1 MHWFAPE
8 CSIRKKF
15 YFVEIKLLRTR
26 LNWNQREVKI
36 TQMKPVVI
44 LCSSG
49 ERDNLIEAFN
59 QKQIAT
65 EPCRVNAPGISLVAL
80 KIKHD
85 TVDIMK
91 VVECANDFA
100 RQTGRTLQ
108 ARCDD
113 ADGKAHPVDVTEKNV
128 NQIVEA
134 TKGEVL
140 IFLFCDRE
148 PPDIQNRHVEKS
160 FMTIDGIDVPDDN
173 LKLWRYMSFD
183 RFEQLVQKRKLCF
196 SRIDQFSD
204 YKEGCLTTATSDRA
218 DAEIPP
224 KLAGI
229 MAAHHQFL
237 NWNYWYASCW
247 NLCET
252 ESNLLWRS
260 YGSPKT
266 SDNERYKVA
275 IRTSVRNLLSSIC
288 CCDIFFGKMK
298 YVDFKK
304 DDPYLGDDGVP
315 NGSAVFTKQ
324 QEYKAE
330 AEVRV
335 AIQATSS
342 IHGGLISEME
352 CTPKLKFRDIQLSKL
367 IEEVVIEAVPRE
379 QTPSQE
385 CNHHNG
391 DSQSILRIVKEA
403 ERRIQKVKQLVE
415 SIHLRGVPVRMST
428 IL

>member
-1 MHWFAPE
+1 
-8 CSIRKKF
+8 
-15 YFVEIKLLRTR
+15 
-26 LNWNQREVKI
+26 
-36 TQMKPVVI
+36 MKPVVI

-113 ADGKAHPVDVTEKNV
+113 ADGKARPVDVTEKNIY
-128 NQIVEA
+128 QIVEA
-134 TKGEVL
+134 TKGDL
-140 IFLFCDRE
+140 IMFLFCGRE
-148 PPDIQNRHVEKS
+148 TPDIQNQHVEKR
-160 FMTIDGIDVPDDN
+160 FMKIDGIDVPDDN
-173 LKLWRYMSFD
+173 QKLWRYMSFD
-183 RFEQLVQKRKLCF
+183 RFAQLVQKRKLCF

-204 YKEGCLTTATSDRA
+204 YKEGCLTTATRDRA

-224 KLAGI
+224 KLAGVL
-229 MAAHHQFL
+229 AAHHQYI

-266 SDNERYKVA
+266 SDNERFKVA
-275 IRTSVRNLLSSIC
+275 IRTSVSNLLSSIC
-288 CCDIFFGKMK
+288 CSDVFLGKMK
-298 YVDFKK
+298 YVNFNI
-304 DDPYLGDDGVP
+304 DDPYIGVDGVP

-324 QEYKAE
+324 HEYKAE
-330 AEVRV
+330 TEVRI
-335 AIQATSS
+335 AIQDTSFMR
-342 IHGGLISEME
+342 GGFISKME
-352 CTPKLKFRDIQLSKL
+352 RTPELLFRDVQLFTL

-379 QTPSQE
+379 RTPLQE
-385 CNHHNG
+385 CSNHNG
-391 DSQSILRIVKEA
+391 DSQSIQRIVQEA
-403 ERRIQKVKQLVE
+403 KRRIQKVKQVVE
-415 SIHLRGVPVRMST
+415 SIHLQGVPVRMST